1 MERGELCVVHLVYV
15 EWLAATM
22 YHPAMGRAYVDH
34 AELVREVYVV
44 VAAAAVVVVAAVV
57 AVIIVA
63 VAVCVVMCGVLY
75 VMAFYVE
82 NLLNQSR
89 EAPL

>member
-1 MERGELCVVHLVYV
+1 MEREELCVVHLVYV

-34 AELVREVYVV
+34 AELVREVY
-44 VAAAAVVVVAAVV
+44 VVVAAVV

>member
-22 YHPAMGRAYVDH
+22 YHPAMGGAYVDH

-44 VAAAAVVVVAAVV
+44 IVVVVAPVVAVV

-63 VAVCVVMCGVLY
+63 VAVCVVMCGVLC